1 MFKSNYSLSVLTL
14 IVAAALFL
22 SSCSSVS
29 LTQRKYN
36 KGFHFEWVTNQKA
49 DGKVEKPR
57 TVNPTSNVVVL
68 NNIQNST
75 SENQTPS
82 ITQPMVDHSFIT
94 QSVKV
99 KPFNIVKF
107 MKEAKKINN
116 LTTHNEVITSKTF
129 SKTTYLKAIQ
139 NTKGGALDPVLLIIL
154 AIFIPPVAV
163 FLYDNGVTSRFWLNL
178 ILTIL
183 GWVLGAI
190 HALIVVTGQ
199 D

>member
-1 MFKSNYSLSVLTL
+1 
-14 IVAAALFL
+14 
-22 SSCSSVS
+22 
-29 LTQRKYN
+29 
-36 KGFHFEWVTNQKA
+36 
-49 DGKVEKPR
+49 
-57 TVNPTSNVVVL
+57 
-68 NNIQNST
+68 
-75 SENQTPS
+75 
-82 ITQPMVDHSFIT
+82 
-94 QSVKV
+94 
-99 KPFNIVKF
+99 

-183 GWVLGAI
+183 GWVPGAI

>member
-94 QSVKV
+94 QPVKV